1 MNSQEKT
8 FTLNLVPWQ
17 SRIAKDFLDL
27 EIYVDAVEIN
37 PGVIKCP
44 ASYKIPAE
52 GLSKRDW
59 VLYLTDE
66 QMKIVQEVFGLK
78 EPVSGINITEGQI
91 KKGEVV
97 FRERRFALNLAPW
110 QSRMTKD
117 FLNTDKYIEIVEIK
131 PGVIYCPASY
141 KIPVAGLSR
150 RDWVLYLTDEQ
161 MKIVQKEFDL
171 REPVSGINIT
181 EGQIKRGEVV
191 FR

>member
-1 MNSQEKT
+1 MKSTEKL

-17 SRIAKDFLDL
+17 SRLAKDFLDL

-52 GLSKRDW
+52 GLSRRDW

-66 QMKIVQEVFGLK
+66 QMKIVQKEFGLK

-97 FRERRFALNLAPW
+97 FRERRFSLNLAPW
-110 QSRMTKD
+110 QTRMVKD
-117 FLNTDKYIEIVEIK
+117 FLNTDKYVEVIEIK

-141 KIPVAGLSR
+141 KIPVDGLSR
-150 RDWVLYLTDEQ
+150 RDWVLYLTGEQ

-181 EGQIKRGEVV
+181 EGQIRRSEVV

>member
-1 MNSQEKT
+1 MKSQEKT

-17 SRIAKDFLDL
+17 SRIAKDFLEL

-52 GLSKRDW
+52 GLSRRDW

-66 QMKIVQEVFGLK
+66 QMEIVQKEFGLK

-91 KKGEVV
+91 NKGEVV
-97 FRERRFALNLAPW
+97 FREKRFALNLAPW
-110 QSRMTKD
+110 QSRMIKD
-117 FLNTDKYIEIVEIK
+117 FIDTDKYIEIVEIK

-141 KIPVAGLSR
+141 KIPAEGLSR
-150 RDWVLYLTDEQ
+150 RDWVLYLIDEQ
-161 MKIVQKEFDL
+161 MEIVQKAFDL
-171 REPVSGINIT
+171 KEPVSGINIT
-181 EGQIKRGEVV
+181 EGQIKRGDVV

>member
-1 MNSQEKT
+1 MNSQEKP

-52 GLSKRDW
+52 GLS
-59 VLYLTDE
+59 
-66 QMKIVQEVFGLK
+66 
-78 EPVSGINITEGQI
+78 
-91 KKGEVV
+91 
-97 FRERRFALNLAPW
+97 
-110 QSRMTKD
+110 
-117 FLNTDKYIEIVEIK
+117 
-131 PGVIYCPASY
+131 
-141 KIPVAGLSR
+141 R
-150 RDWVLYLTDEQ
+150 RDWVLYLTEEQ
-161 MKIVQKEFDL
+161 MEMVQKEFDL

>member
-1 MNSQEKT
+1 MSTMEKT

-17 SRIAKDFLDL
+17 SRLVKDFTDLDY
-27 EIYVDAVEIN
+27 YVDAIEIN

-44 ASYKIPAE
+44 ASYKIPPE
-52 GLSKRDW
+52 GLSRCDW

-66 QMKIVQEVFGLK
+66 QMKEVQKEFGLK

-91 KKGEVV
+91 KRGDVA
-97 FRERRFALNLAPW
+97 FRERSFSLELAPW
-110 QSRMTKD
+110 QSRMVED
-117 FLNTDKYIEIVEIK
+117 FLGTSKFVEKVEIK

-141 KIPVAGLSR
+141 KIPVEGLSR

-161 MKIVQKEFDL
+161 MDIVQKQFDL
-171 REPVSGINIT
+171 REQVSGINIT
-181 EGQIKRGEVV
+181 EGQLRRREVV